1 MSTNQA
7 MAEAASS
14 VEVMMPPSVRS
25 VLAPGAPG
33 WHDEVY
39 RAAQMDAARVPWAEE
54 RANPALV
61 SWLNAEA
68 PGRIR
73 PGARAV
79 VVGSGL
85 GDDVVELLN
94 RGYDATGFDVSPTA
108 VEWARRRFPQHAESF
123 MASDLFDLP
132 ARMRRRFDLVVEAYT
147 IQAVEREQREAAAAA
162 VAGLCCPRGTVVCIC
177 RGRDDDQS
185 LDSFKG
191 PPWPVSARELVSL
204 FERAGMHPIR
214 EPDDFEDDEAPP
226 VRRIRAAFVHR

>member
-7 MAEAASS
+7 VAEAAAS
-14 VEVMMPPSVRS
+14 VEVVVSPSMRS
-25 VLAPGAPG
+25 VVAPGAPD

-39 RAAQMDAARVPWAEE
+39 RAARMDAAKVPWAEE

-68 PGRIR
+68 PGRVR
-73 PGARAV
+73 PGARTV
-79 VVGSGL
+79 VVGCGL

-94 RGYDATGFDVSPTA
+94 RGYDATGFDVSQTA
-108 VEWARRRFPQHAESF
+108 IEWARRRFPQHAESF
-123 MASDLFDLP
+123 MVSDLFELP
-132 ARMRRRFDLVVEAYT
+132 ARMRRRFDLVVEANT
-147 IQAVEREQREAAAAA
+147 IQAVSRDQREAATAAIA
-162 VAGLCCPRGTVVCIC
+162 SLCCPRGTVVCVC

-191 PPWPVSARELVSL
+191 PPWPLSSRELVGM

-214 EPDDFEDDEAPP
+214 EPDDFDDDEAPP

>member
-1 MSTNQA
+1 MMGTNQA
-7 MAEAASS
+7 VAEATSN
-14 VEVMMPPSVRS
+14 VEVLVAPPRIVS
-25 VLAPGAPG
+25 APGTQG

-39 RAAQMDAARVPWAEE
+39 RAAMLDAAKVPWADE

-79 VVGSGL
+79 VIGCGL

-94 RGYDATGFDVSPTA
+94 RGYDASGFDVSPTA
-108 VEWARRRFPQHAESF
+108 VEWARHRFPEHAESF
-123 MASDLFDLP
+123 MVSDLFDLP
-132 ARMRRRFDLVVEAYT
+132 ARMRRRFDLVVDAYT
-147 IQAVEREQREAAAAA
+147 IQAVSLEHREAAAAA
-162 VAGLCCPRGTVVCIC
+162 IASTCCPRGTVLCIC

-185 LDSFKG
+185 LESFKG
-191 PPWPVSARELVSL
+191 PPWPLSAHELVAM

-214 EPDDFEDDEAPP
+214 EPDDFEDDDVPS